1 MASIVF
7 NDGVS
12 TTLDNGTTGF
22 QGGVGS
28 RFTDWTPFQRPIGPA
43 VTALGTGQ
51 RYQYAFRTDYGA
63 SFSMMDI
70 PNTSMAVM
78 LRLQSHLVGGGT
90 CTVNTGD
97 SASRS
102 YTTCCLAPDGDV
114 TITLQDKGLLLY
126 SMSFVL
132 INVAASPAAMI
143 CEY

>member
-12 TTLDNGTTGF
+12 TTFDNGTTGIS
-22 QGGVGS
+22 GGVGS
-28 RFTDWTPFQRPIGPA
+28 RFADWTPFQRPIGPA

-63 SFSMMDI
+63 SFNMMDI

-102 YTTCCLAPDGDV
+102 YATCCLAPDGDV
-114 TITLQDKGLLLY
+114 AIALQDKGLLLY
-126 SMSFVL
+126 SMSFAV
-132 INVAASPAAMI
+132 INVAASPVSMI